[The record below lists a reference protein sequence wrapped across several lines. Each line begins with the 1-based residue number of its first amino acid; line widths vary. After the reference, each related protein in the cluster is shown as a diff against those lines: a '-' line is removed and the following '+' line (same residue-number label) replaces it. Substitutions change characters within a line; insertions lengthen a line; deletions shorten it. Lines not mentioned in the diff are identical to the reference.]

1 METPNNPPPVNST
14 VEDSPNKKKY
24 LIIGAIVIVVIALIF
39 FYRQPSCKYTGQQ
52 KPEVKE
58 PLFHRDEPVKPQI
71 FQGDYKEKVREML
84 DSGKSVMQISKETG
98 IRIDVVRKI
107 KKQKAEEE

>member
-1 METPNNPPPVNST
+1 METPNNLPPVSNTTAAAS
-14 VEDSPNKKKY
+14 DKKKY
-24 LIIGAIVIVVIALIF
+24 LIIGAIVIVIAIFF
-39 FYRQPSCKYTGQQ
+39 FYRQSSNQNADEQ
-52 KPEVKE
+52 KAKMKE

-84 DSGKSVMQISKETG
+84 DSGRSVMQISKETG

-107 KKQKAEEE
+107 KKQKEE